1 MTQEIIQLFSS
12 LKFNWSIIESLA
24 VFFSLLY
31 VILATKE
38 NIWCW
43 GAALISVSLYIY
55 ICYTAKL
62 YPETGLQIFYLI
74 MAIIGYF
81 TWNKKS
87 KEEIKEWSEFK
98 HLIIIILG
106 ALFSFIMGFYFF
118 TYTESAMPIIDSIT
132 TTFSIIATYM
142 VVKKVL
148 GNWLYWIVI
157 DLLSVYMYFHRD
169 LHLTSLLFIAYT
181 TIAVYG
187 YMSWSKRIK
196 KNE

>member
-1 MTQEIIQLFSS
+1 MTQEIIQLFSN
-12 LKFNWSIIESLA
+12 LNFNWSIIESLA
-24 VFFSLLY
+24 VFFSLIY
-31 VILATKE
+31 VVLAAKE

-43 GAALISVSLYIY
+43 GAALISVSLYVY

-74 MAIIGYF
+74 MAVIGYL

-98 HLIIIILG
+98 HLIIIVLG

-132 TTFSIIATYM
+132 TVFSVIATYM

-148 GNWLYWIVI
+148 RNWLYWIVI

-169 LHLTSLLFIAYT
+169 LHLTSLLFVAYA
-181 TIAVYG
+181 TIAVFG
-187 YMSWSKRIK
+187 YISWSIRIK

>member
-12 LKFNWSIIESLA
+12 LNFNWSIIESLA

-31 VILATKE
+31 VILAAKE
-38 NIWCW
+38 NILCW
-43 GAALISVSLYIY
+43 AAALISVSLYTY

-87 KEEIKEWSEFK
+87 KEKIKEWSEFK

-132 TTFSIIATYM
+132 TTFSVIATYM

-169 LHLTSLLFIAYT
+169 LHLTSLLFVAYA
-181 TIAVYG
+181 TIAVFG
-187 YMSWSKRIK
+187 YISWSYRIK

>member
-98 HLIIIILG
+98 HLIVITLG

-118 TYTESAMPIIDSIT
+118 TYTDSAMPIIDSLT
-132 TTFSIIATYM
+132 TVFSIIATYM

>member
-1 MTQEIIQLFSS
+1 MTQEIIQFFSS
-12 LKFNWSIIESLA
+12 LNFNWSIIESLA

-31 VILATKE
+31 VILAAQE

-43 GAALISVSLYIY
+43 GAALISVSLYTY

-62 YPETGLQIFYLI
+62 FPETGLQIFYLI
-74 MAIIGYF
+74 MAIIGYL

-87 KEEIKEWSEFK
+87 KEKIKEWSEFK
-98 HLIIIILG
+98 HLIIITLG

-118 TYTESAMPIIDSIT
+118 TYTDSVMPIIDSFT
-132 TTFSIIATYM
+132 TVFSIIATYM

-169 LHLTSLLFIAYT
+169 LHLTSLLFVAYT

-187 YMSWSKRIK
+187 YVFWCKRIK

>member
-1 MTQEIIQLFSS
+1 MTQEIIQLFSN
-12 LKFNWSIIESLA
+12 LNFNWSIVESLA
-24 VFFSLLY
+24 VFFSLIY
-31 VILATKE
+31 VILAAKE

-43 GAALISVSLYIY
+43 GAALISVSLYVY

-74 MAIIGYF
+74 MAIIGYL

-87 KEEIKEWSEFK
+87 KEKIKEWSEFK
-98 HLIIIILG
+98 HLIIIVLG

-157 DLLSVYMYFHRD
+157 DLLSVYMYFYRD
-169 LHLTSLLFIAYT
+169 LHLTSLLFVAYAT
-181 TIAVYG
+181 VAVFG
-187 YMSWSKRIK
+187 YISWSYRIK

>member
-1 MTQEIIQLFSS
+1 MTQEIFQLFSN
-12 LKFNWSIIESLA
+12 LNFNWSVIESLA
-24 VFFSLLY
+24 VLFSLLY
-31 VILATKE
+31 VILAAKE

-43 GAALISVSLYIY
+43 GAALISVSLYAY
-55 ICYTAKL
+55 KCYTAKL

-87 KEEIKEWSEFK
+87 KEKIKEWSEFK

-169 LHLTSLLFIAYT
+169 LHLTSLLFVAYA
-181 TIAVYG
+181 TIAVFG
-187 YMSWSKRIK
+187 YISWSYRIK

>member
-1 MTQEIIQLFSS
+1 MTQEIFQLFSN
-12 LKFNWSIIESLA
+12 LNFNWSVIESLA
-24 VFFSLLY
+24 VLFSLLY
-31 VILATKE
+31 VILAAKE

-43 GAALISVSLYIY
+43 VAALISVSLYIY

-87 KEEIKEWSEFK
+87 KEKIKEWSEFK

-132 TTFSIIATYM
+132 TTFSIY
-142 VVKKVL
+142 
-148 GNWLYWIVI
+148 
-157 DLLSVYMYFHRD
+157 HQ
-169 LHLTSLLFIAYT
+169 
-181 TIAVYG
+181 
-187 YMSWSKRIK
+187 
-196 KNE
+196 

>member
-81 TWNKKS
+81 TWNKKN

-98 HLIIIILG
+98 HLIVITLG

-118 TYTESAMPIIDSIT
+118 TYTDSAMPIIDSLT
-132 TTFSIIATYM
+132 TVFSIIATYM

-187 YMSWSKRIK
+187 YISWSKRIK

>member
-1 MTQEIIQLFSS
+1 MTQEIFQLFSN
-12 LKFNWSIIESLA
+12 LNFNWSVIESLA
-24 VFFSLLY
+24 VLFSLLY
-31 VILATKE
+31 VILAAKE

-43 GAALISVSLYIY
+43 VAALISVSLYIY

-81 TWNKKS
+81 TWNKKN
-87 KEEIKEWSEFK
+87 KEKIKEWSEFK

-169 LHLTSLLFIAYT
+169 LHLTSLLFVAYA
-181 TIAVYG
+181 TIAVFG
-187 YMSWSKRIK
+187 YISWSYRIK

>member
-1 MTQEIIQLFSS
+1 MTQEIFQLFSN
-12 LKFNWSIIESLA
+12 LNFNWSVIESLA
-24 VFFSLLY
+24 VLFSLLY
-31 VILATKE
+31 VILAAKE

-43 GAALISVSLYIY
+43 GAALISVSLYVY

-81 TWNKKS
+81 TWNKKN
-87 KEEIKEWSEFK
+87 KEKIKEWSEFK

-169 LHLTSLLFIAYT
+169 LHLTSLLFVAYA
-181 TIAVYG
+181 TIAVFG
-187 YMSWSKRIK
+187 YISWSYRIK

>member
-1 MTQEIIQLFSS
+1 MTQEIFQLFSN
-12 LKFNWSIIESLA
+12 LNFNWSVIESLA
-24 VFFSLLY
+24 VLFSLLY
-31 VILATKE
+31 VILAAKE

-43 GAALISVSLYIY
+43 GAALISVSLYTY

-87 KEEIKEWSEFK
+87 KEKIKEWSEFK

-169 LHLTSLLFIAYT
+169 LHLTSLLFVAYA
-181 TIAVYG
+181 TIAVFG
-187 YMSWSKRIK
+187 YISWSYRIK

>member
-1 MTQEIIQLFSS
+1 MTQEIFQLFSN
-12 LKFNWSIIESLA
+12 LNFNWSVIESLA
-24 VFFSLLY
+24 VLFSLLY
-31 VILATKE
+31 VILAAKE

-43 GAALISVSLYIY
+43 GAALISVSLYVY

-87 KEEIKEWSEFK
+87 KEKIKEWSEFK

-169 LHLTSLLFIAYT
+169 LHLTSLLFVAYA
-181 TIAVYG
+181 TIAVFG
-187 YMSWSKRIK
+187 YISWSHRIK

>member
-1 MTQEIIQLFSS
+1 MTQEIFQLFSN
-12 LKFNWSIIESLA
+12 LNFNWSVIESLA
-24 VFFSLLY
+24 VLFSLLY
-31 VILATKE
+31 VILAAKE

-87 KEEIKEWSEFK
+87 KEKIKEWSEFK

-169 LHLTSLLFIAYT
+169 LHLTSLLFVAYA
-181 TIAVYG
+181 TIAVFG
-187 YMSWSKRIK
+187 YISWSYRIK
-196 KNE
+196 ENE

>member
-1 MTQEIIQLFSS
+1 MTQEIFQLFSN
-12 LKFNWSIIESLA
+12 LNFNWSVIESLA
-24 VFFSLLY
+24 VLFSLLY
-31 VILATKE
+31 VILAAKE

-43 GAALISVSLYIY
+43 GAALISVSLYAY

-87 KEEIKEWSEFK
+87 KEKIKEWSEFK

-169 LHLTSLLFIAYT
+169 LHLTSLLFVAYA
-181 TIAVYG
+181 TIAVFG
-187 YMSWSKRIK
+187 YISWSYRIK

>member
-1 MTQEIIQLFSS
+1 
-12 LKFNWSIIESLA
+12 
-24 VFFSLLY
+24 
-31 VILATKE
+31 
-38 NIWCW
+38 
-43 GAALISVSLYIY
+43 
-55 ICYTAKL
+55 
-62 YPETGLQIFYLI
+62 

-87 KEEIKEWSEFK
+87 KEKIKEWSEFK

-169 LHLTSLLFIAYT
+169 LHLTSLLFVAYA
-181 TIAVYG
+181 TIAVFG
-187 YMSWSKRIK
+187 YISWSYRIK

>member
-1 MTQEIIQLFSS
+1 MTQEIFQLFSN
-12 LKFNWSIIESLA
+12 LNFNWSVIESLA
-24 VFFSLLY
+24 VLFSLLY
-31 VILATKE
+31 VILAAKE

-43 GAALISVSLYIY
+43 GAALISVSLYTY

-87 KEEIKEWSEFK
+87 KEKIKEWSEFK

-169 LHLTSLLFIAYT
+169 LHLTSLLFVAYA
-181 TIAVYG
+181 TIAVFG
-187 YMSWSKRIK
+187 YISWSHRIK

>member
-1 MTQEIIQLFSS
+1 
-12 LKFNWSIIESLA
+12 
-24 VFFSLLY
+24 
-31 VILATKE
+31 
-38 NIWCW
+38 
-43 GAALISVSLYIY
+43 
-55 ICYTAKL
+55 
-62 YPETGLQIFYLI
+62 

-87 KEEIKEWSEFK
+87 KEKIKEWSEFK

-118 TYTESAMPIIDSIT
+118 NYTESAMPIIDSIT

-169 LHLTSLLFIAYT
+169 LHLTSLLFVAYA
-181 TIAVYG
+181 TIAVFG
-187 YMSWSKRIK
+187 YMSWSYRIK
-196 KNE
+196 ENE

>member
-1 MTQEIIQLFSS
+1 MTQEIFQLFSN
-12 LKFNWSIIESLA
+12 LNFNWSVIESLA
-24 VFFSLLY
+24 VLFSLLY
-31 VILATKE
+31 VILAAKE

-87 KEEIKEWSEFK
+87 KEKIKEWSEFK

-169 LHLTSLLFIAYT
+169 LHLTSLLFVAYA
-181 TIAVYG
+181 TIAVFG
-187 YMSWSKRIK
+187 YISWSHRIK

>member
-1 MTQEIIQLFSS
+1 MTQEIIQLFSN
-12 LKFNWSIIESLA
+12 LNFNWSIIESLA
-24 VFFSLLY
+24 VFFSLIY
-31 VILATKE
+31 VILAAKE

-43 GAALISVSLYIY
+43 GAALISVSLYVY

-74 MAIIGYF
+74 MAVIGYL

-98 HLIIIILG
+98 HLIIIVLG

-132 TTFSIIATYM
+132 TVFSVIATYM

-148 GNWLYWIVI
+148 RNWLYWIVI

-169 LHLTSLLFIAYT
+169 LHLTSLLFVAYA
-181 TIAVYG
+181 TIAVFG
-187 YMSWSKRIK
+187 YISWSNRIK

>member
-1 MTQEIIQLFSS
+1 MTQEIIQFFSS
-12 LKFNWSIIESLA
+12 LNFNWSIIESLA

-31 VILATKE
+31 VILAAQE

-43 GAALISVSLYIY
+43 GAALISVSLYTY
-55 ICYTAKL
+55 ICYTAKVF
-62 YPETGLQIFYLI
+62 PETGLQIFYLI
-74 MAIIGYF
+74 MAIIGYL

-87 KEEIKEWSEFK
+87 KEKIKEWSEFK
-98 HLIIIILG
+98 HLIIITLG

-118 TYTESAMPIIDSIT
+118 TYTDSVMPIIDSFT
-132 TTFSIIATYM
+132 TVFSIIATYM

-169 LHLTSLLFIAYT
+169 LHLTSLLFVAYT

-187 YMSWSKRIK
+187 YASWCKRIK

>member
-12 LKFNWSIIESLA
+12 LNFNWSIIESLA

-31 VILATKE
+31 VILAAKE

-74 MAIIGYF
+74 MAIIGYL

-87 KEEIKEWSEFK
+87 KEKIKEWSEFK
-98 HLIIIILG
+98 HLIIITLG

-118 TYTESAMPIIDSIT
+118 TYTDSAMPIIDSLT
-132 TTFSIIATYM
+132 TVFSIIATYM

-157 DLLSVYMYFHRD
+157 DLTSVFLYHERD
-169 LHLTSLLFIAYT
+169 LHLTAFLFIIYTVIATFAYFN
-181 TIAVYG
+181 
-187 YMSWSKRIK
+187 WKSKSF
-196 KNE
+196 NA

>member
-1 MTQEIIQLFSS
+1 MTQEIFQLFSN
-12 LKFNWSIIESLA
+12 LNFNWSVIESLA
-24 VFFSLLY
+24 VLFSLLY
-31 VILATKE
+31 VILAAKE

-43 GAALISVSLYIY
+43 GAALISVSLYVY

-87 KEEIKEWSEFK
+87 KEKIKEWSEFK

-169 LHLTSLLFIAYT
+169 LHLTSLLFVAYA
-181 TIAVYG
+181 TIAVFG
-187 YMSWSKRIK
+187 YISWSYRIK